1 MKNQPY
7 TVIGIAISILVL
19 LSLASCSQRRT
30 EDAENNIVKHT
41 PFRARVVTTSAI
53 IPLVIPASFANVYKP
68 GDTLQAIR
76 RGNTQLYEIRTSTK
90 PEDGKVTSSKMEEN
104 VAFVRVILE

>member
-7 TVIGIAISILVL
+7 TVIGIAIVALLL
-19 LSLASCSQRRT
+19 LSLASCTQRRT
-30 EDAENNIVKHT
+30 EDAENTVVRQT
-41 PFRARVVTTSAI
+41 PFRARVVATSAI
-53 IPLVIPASFANVYKP
+53 IPLVIPVSFANVYKP

-90 PEDGKVTSSKMEEN
+90 PEDGKVTSSKIEEN
-104 VAFVRVILE
+104 VAWVRVILE